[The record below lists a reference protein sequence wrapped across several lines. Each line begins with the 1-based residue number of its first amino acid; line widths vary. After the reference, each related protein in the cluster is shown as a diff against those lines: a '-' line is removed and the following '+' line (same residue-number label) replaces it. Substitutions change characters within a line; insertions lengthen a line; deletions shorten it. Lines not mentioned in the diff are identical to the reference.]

1 MKYYIIAG
9 EASGDLLGS
18 YLMAEIKRNDP
29 EADFLVWGGDLMEA
43 QGGEVIKHYK
53 DLAFMGFWEVLVN
66 LRTILKNFSICKVDM
81 LLYEPDVVIF
91 IDYPGFNLKMAK
103 FARENGFKVV
113 HYVSPSVWAWKKKRV
128 FQIKRDVDLL
138 FSILPFEKEFYA
150 RYQYDVAYIGHPL
163 LDVIQDK
170 TPQMVSL
177 ADFKQQYQLDE
188 RPIIALIPGSR
199 KQGTDLYFTHYGIY
213 YGSIS

>member
-113 HYVSPSVWAWKKKRV
+113 HYASFRVGMEEKKEYFRSKEMSTYCFPFCLSKKSFMHAINTMLPTLDILCWMLFR
-128 FQIKRDVDLL
+128 IKRLKWFPWL
-138 FSILPFEKEFYA
+138 ISNSSINWMSAPSLP
-150 RYQYDVAYIGHPL
+150 
-163 LDVIQDK
+163 
-170 TPQMVSL
+170 
-177 ADFKQQYQLDE
+177 
-188 RPIIALIPGSR
+188 
-199 KQGTDLYFTHYGIY
+199 
-213 YGSIS
+213 